1 MIETLAALSAQVVRE
16 LAIAQHVCIR
26 PVMRRVLDRE
36 TDTETTVAI
45 ACGATRETVCPA
57 CARKARVLRMQQC
70 AEGWH
75 RTDEPEYGHH
85 PQRDDHVGEDDV
97 HDQEGDRDREDESVR
112 RVRSTRRRD
121 DAPDLPRV
129 PAEERTVGRV
139 FRTPDGREYRPSMFL
154 TLTMPSYGAVGLTGA
169 PIDPSR
175 YDYRRQ
181 ALDALHFPKLVD
193 RFWQNL
199 RRCAGYRVQYFAA
212 VEPQQRLAPHLHAA
226 VRGAIPRAVIRRV
239 VAATYLQLWWPSF
252 DQPVYV
258 HRQPV
263 WDGGDYIDADTGE
276 VLLTWQQALDH
287 VENDQEAQPANV
299 MRFGQQIDM
308 AGIIA
313 PSSDAD
319 RAVRYLTKY
328 LTKSIADAHVDAAE
342 AEPRYAAHIERLHDE
357 LRYLPCSPACANWLR
372 YGIQPDQPGPGMR
385 AGHCPSKAHDSEHL
399 GLGGRRVLVSRHWSS
414 KTLTQHKADRATVV
428 REALLSAGIV
438 APEVERMAATV
449 TLPDGTSRFVWTDSR
464 PDRVSYALTILASI
478 AERLR
483 WRAQYEAAKQAV
495 QLIGGPV
502 DNHSATGP
510 P

>member
-1 MIETLAALSAQVVRE
+1 
-16 LAIAQHVCIR
+16 
-26 PVMRRVLDRE
+26 
-36 TDTETTVAI
+36 
-45 ACGATRETVCPA
+45 
-57 CARKARVLRMQQC
+57 
-70 AEGWH
+70 
-75 RTDEPEYGHH
+75 
-85 PQRDDHVGEDDV
+85 
-97 HDQEGDRDREDESVR
+97 
-112 RVRSTRRRD
+112 
-121 DAPDLPRV
+121 
-129 PAEERTVGRV
+129 
-139 FRTPDGREYRPSMFL
+139 
-154 TLTMPSYGAVGLTGA
+154 
-169 PIDPSR
+169 
-175 YDYRRQ
+175 
-181 ALDALHFPKLVD
+181 
-193 RFWQNL
+193 
-199 RRCAGYRVQYFAA
+199 
-212 VEPQQRLAPHLHAA
+212 
-226 VRGAIPRAVIRRV
+226 
-239 VAATYLQLWWPSF
+239 VAATYVQLWWPSF
-252 DQPVYV
+252 DQPIYV

-263 WDGGDYIDADTGE
+263 WDGSDYIDADTGE
-276 VLLTWQQALDH
+276 VLPTWQQALDQ
-287 VENDQEAQPANV
+287 VENDPEAHPANV
-299 MRFGQQIDM
+299 MRFGRQIDM

-342 AEPRYAAHIERLHDE
+342 ADPRYAAHIERLHDE

-372 YGIQPDQPGPGMR
+372 YGIQPDQPGPGLR

-464 PDRVSYALTILASI
+464 PDRGSYAQTILASI